1 MPSGGLDLA
10 YVASEV
16 AVAGRVV
23 TGSAPVWDITSAT
36 MLWVEFGGETIH
48 RFDPATRHDETLRLP
63 QPVAAAHPRRRGG
76 LALTLRDGVALLDP
90 DGTRRWLVY
99 WGREGILG
107 GAAAVDHTGRLWVAT
122 AGDGTLLRVQPD
134 GAVLL
139 ALQGADVSG
148 IAFSPDATTMY
159 LADVAGDYIAAAD
172 FDSQSG
178 QVGPRRPLLPVPGG
192 PGALCVD
199 AEGWLWVASRVDRL
213 RADSEGSIGTVHRYR
228 PDGEPDREVPVGSAR
243 PTGCAFGGI
252 RLTDLYVTAAPPP
265 GSAEPVGPLLVISDA
280 GEGLPTPVFAG

>member
-1 MPSGGLDLA
+1 MPSGGLDSA

-23 TGSAPVWDITSAT
+23 TGAAPVWDITSAT
-36 MLWVEFGGETIH
+36 MLWVEFGGEAIH
-48 RFDPATRHDETLRLP
+48 RFDPATGRDETLRLP

-107 GAAAVDHTGRLWVAT
+107 AAAAVDHTGRLWVAT
-122 AGDGTLLRVQPD
+122 VGDGTLLRVQPD

-172 FDSQSG
+172 FDPQSG

-192 PGALCVD
+192 PSALCVD
-199 AEGWLWVASRVDRL
+199 AEGWLWVASRVDRF
-213 RADSEGSIGTVHRYR
+213 RADSEGSTAAAVHRYR
-228 PDGEPDREVPVGSAR
+228 PDGVPDREVPVGSAH
-243 PTGCAFGGI
+243 PTGCAFGGS
-252 RLTDLYVTAAPPP
+252 RLTDLYITAAPSP
-265 GSAEPVGPLLVISDA
+265 AEPAGPLLVVSDA
-280 GEGLPTPVFAG
+280 GEGLPTPVFGG